1 VVVIAALGLMLVV
14 PRLGVW
20 VDLAISRMSNAF
32 GGKTVQGSGF
42 LPGFLTGLALGV
54 VWSPCAGPILA
65 TIAALSA
72 TGQVNLDV
80 ILVTLAYVIG
90 VGVPLFAFAYGGQR
104 FVGKARGLSKYT
116 GKIQQVFG
124 VVMILAALAILNNY
138 DQKFQLFVL
147 DRFPILGTAINGF
160 ENSDPVIKR
169 LNLLKGTK
177 QQSVSDS
184 SGLLNANSPAP
195 DFVGITK
202 WLNTDKPLSINDLK
216 GKVVL
221 VDFWTYTCINCIRTL
236 PHVTSWYNKYKD
248 QGFVVIGVHTPE
260 FAFEKEP
267 PNVAHAIEMYNIH
280 YPVAQDND
288 YATWNNFSNQYWP
301 AEYLIDATGT
311 IRCTHFGEGEY
322 PEMEQAIQLLLKE
335 AGNKVTKKLD
345 DMPDQTPGG
354 SLSPETYVGANR
366 MQYYYPTGTI

>member
-1 VVVIAALGLMLVV
+1 MLLLLIFSFWAGLSTILAPCIWPVLPIVLSSSIAGRDHRRPLGITLGVMLSFAFFTLSISLLVKAFHLDPNLLRLIAVVVIAALGLMLVV

-20 VDLAISRMSNAF
+20 VDLAISRMSNGF
-32 GGKTVQGSGF
+32 GGKTVQGIGV
-42 LPGFLTGLALGV
+42 LPVFLTGLALGV

-248 QGFVVIGVHTPE
+248 QGFVV
-260 FAFEKEP
+260 
-267 PNVAHAIEMYNIH
+267 
-280 YPVAQDND
+280 
-288 YATWNNFSNQYWP
+288 
-301 AEYLIDATGT
+301 
-311 IRCTHFGEGEY
+311 
-322 PEMEQAIQLLLKE
+322 
-335 AGNKVTKKLD
+335 
-345 DMPDQTPGG
+345 
-354 SLSPETYVGANR
+354 
-366 MQYYYPTGTI
+366 